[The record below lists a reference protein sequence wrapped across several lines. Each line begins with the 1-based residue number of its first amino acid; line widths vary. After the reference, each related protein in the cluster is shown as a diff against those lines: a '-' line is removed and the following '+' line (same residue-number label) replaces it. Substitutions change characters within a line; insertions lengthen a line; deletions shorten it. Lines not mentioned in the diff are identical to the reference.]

1 MAASYLSISLS
12 FKTIKTLLEVTGNLT
27 SLPRPCSPGLQ
38 SYVSSGRGLTL
49 TQTVRESTAVA
60 GLDWVLHYEFVT
72 SARSEVSSRQ
82 TGARHSQSPA
92 VVTAVTAAAAAAVIP
107 SAEPADCDQEFRS
120 DMAGGGYM
128 TMQEYALGTPRNLF
142 LFGRGGRENI
152 TCKFRLVGSAT
163 QRVQLRFTNISM
175 GGRACKTVF
184 DNSLGQ
190 YRCEMAEDRAG
201 EARSGL
207 FLTEVEGEE
216 EEVQQCHCQVMSNTV
231 TTSTSSA
238 IILTFKV
245 AGMKPSQDYRDFLMQ
260 GSFRFINVHCQDKTK
275 ERGGGVV
282 TLDYHSSEQAIC
294 DKRSWAV
301 RARPGSG
308 IYLELSGALLPRDK
322 AHVCQARGRLI
333 VRTAGKMFIIC
344 PTSGNTHGGDKGPVS
359 LWSPISADGG
369 ASSGD
374 LASVTVQ
381 LAGQSSGQVTFSW
394 LELTPVSRQS
404 ALLTR
409 DSGAP
414 DTCGHVCPGLAACI
428 RPDLVC
434 DGVSNCPG
442 GEDEAECPHLLV
454 PLYYL
459 YAVVTASLIV
469 FLLTALVLLC
479 RSDVSYSSFFALV
492 G

>member
-1 MAASYLSISLS
+1 MEA
-12 FKTIKTLLEVTGNLT
+12 TGDLT
-27 SLPRPCSPGLQ
+27 SLLRPCSPGLQ

-60 GLDWVLHYEFVT
+60 GLDWVLNYEFVT
-72 SARSEVSSRQ
+72 SARTEVSSRQ
-82 TGARHSQSPA
+82 TGAHHSQSPA

-107 SAEPADCDQEFRS
+107 TAEPADCDQEFRS
-120 DMAGGGYM
+120 DMAGGSFM
-128 TMQEYALGTPRNLF
+128 TMQEYAVGTPRNLF

-152 TCKFRLVGSAT
+152 SCKFRFVGSPS

-190 YRCEMAEDRAG
+190 YRCEMAEDRVG

-216 EEVQQCHCQVMSNTV
+216 EEVQQCHCQVMSNSV
-231 TTSTSSA
+231 TTSTSSV
-238 IILTFKV
+238 IVLTFKV

-275 ERGGGVV
+275 ERGGGLV

-294 DKRSWAV
+294 DKRSWSV

-308 IYLELSGALLPRDK
+308 IYLELTGALLPRDK

-344 PTSGNTHGGDKGPVS
+344 PSSGNTHGGDTGPVS
-359 LWSPISADGG
+359 LWSPISGDSG
-369 ASSGD
+369 AGSGD

-381 LAGQSSGQVTFSW
+381 LAGQSSGQVSFSW

-404 ALLTR
+404 ALLTQ

-479 RSDVSYSSFFALV
+479 RFVKRVKSKKTILWI
-492 G
+492 

>member
-1 MAASYLSISLS
+1 M
-12 FKTIKTLLEVTGNLT
+12 
-27 SLPRPCSPGLQ
+27 
-38 SYVSSGRGLTL
+38 SSGRGLTL
-49 TQTVRESTAVA
+49 TQTIRESTAVA
-60 GLDWVLHYEFVT
+60 GLDWILHYEFVT
-72 SARSEVSSRQ
+72 RSQGHEVSS
-82 TGARHSQSPA
+82 RHSQSPA
-92 VVTAVTAAAAAAVIP
+92 VVTAVTAAAAAAAVIP

-120 DMAGGGYM
+120 DMAGGSFM
-128 TMQEYALGTPRNLF
+128 TMQEYAVSTPRNLF

-152 TCKFRLVGSAT
+152 SCRFRFVGSAS

-175 GGRACKTVF
+175 GDRACKTVF

-190 YRCEMAEDRAG
+190 YRCEMAEER

-207 FLTEVEGEE
+207 FITEVEGEE

-231 TTSTSSA
+231 TTSTSSV

-282 TLDYHSSEQAIC
+282 TLDYYSSEQAIC

-308 IYLELSGALLPRDK
+308 IYLELTGALLPRDK
-322 AHVCQARGRLI
+322 AHVCTARGRLI

-344 PTSGNTHGGDKGPVS
+344 PTSGNNHGGDTGPVS
-359 LWSPISADGG
+359 LWSPISSDGG
-369 ASSGD
+369 SSSGD

-381 LAGQSSGQVTFSW
+381 LAGQSSGQVSFSW

-404 ALLTR
+404 ALITS
-409 DSGAP
+409 DPGAP

-428 RPDLVC
+428 RPELVC
-434 DGVSNCPG
+434 DGVTNCPG
-442 GEDEAECPHLLV
+442 GEDEASCPHLLV

-479 RSDVSYSSFFALV
+479 RSVTIVNFRIICLCLV
-492 G
+492 KRT